1 MSPAAR
7 PSRPL
12 RLIILAI
19 CAGLWITAFVM
30 THVPI
35 QHMPQIRVSDR
46 LLHALGFFALAGA
59 LWLTLWSRGI
69 TGRDRPRWILATMMI
84 YAAFDE
90 TTQELVG
97 RSPDVVD
104 WMADVCGAVI
114 AVGLCEAFIRH
125 ALRKLTRK

>member
-30 THVPI
+30 THVPV
-35 QHMPQIRVSDR
+35 QRMPQIHVSDR
-46 LLHALGFFALAGA
+46 LLHALGYFGLAGA
-59 LWLTLWSRGI
+59 LWLTLWSRGMG
-69 TGRDRPRWILATMMI
+69 GRDRPRWILATMMI

-90 TTQELVG
+90 ATQELVG
-97 RSPDVVD
+97 RTADVVD
-104 WMADVCGAVI
+104 WMVDLCGAVV
-114 AVGLCEAFIRH
+114 ALGFCETLLRR